1 MIFVFAA
8 LSFACGVLAWRGMPR
23 ERARDERG
31 RFVADDP
38 ATPFVNEAWR
48 RKD

>member
-8 LSFACGVLAWRGMPR
+8 LSFACGMLAWRGMPR
-23 ERARDERG
+23 ERNRDAKG

-38 ATPFVNEAWR
+38 KTLLTNEAWR
-48 RKD
+48 RKK